1 MADDR
6 NPLAPSPRHR
16 CMRGGP
22 VVVREDGTIEVPL
35 TRGQTALVD
44 PVSYAAVH
52 DRKWTAV
59 LHARG
64 NNLYRAE
71 AKGWPDRR
79 TIMMH
84 RLIAKAA
91 PGADVDHINHD
102 TLDNRIENLRL
113 VDRAANQANQSV
125 HRMGTRRRKTS
136 RFKGVCRVGRHW
148 VAQISIGGVT
158 RRLGKFHDEESAARA
173 YDAAAIVASG
183 YAFTNEMA
191 GLL

>member
-1 MADDR
+1 
-6 NPLAPSPRHR
+6 
-16 CMRGGP
+16 MRGGP

-44 PVSYAAVH
+44 PVSYAVVH

-136 RFKGVCRVGRHW
+136 RFKGVHLSGERTAW
-148 VAQISIGGVT
+148 VAQIAVGGTV
-158 RRLGKFHDEESAARA
+158 RYLGRFRDEESAARA
-173 YDAAAIVASG
+173 YDAAAEGLSDH
-183 YAFTNEMA
+183 AFTNRMA